1 MILFFNLGAS
11 MTGTMNG
18 TLYII
23 SAPSGAGKT
32 SMISKL
38 LETLNDAEMAV
49 SHTTRAAREGEV
61 DGKHYHFITADEFL
75 NDVHED
81 KFLEH
86 ANVFGN
92 HYGTSKAAVDVLLEK
107 GVDVILEID
116 WQGADQV
123 RGLMP
128 EALSI
133 FILPPSKAELERRL
147 RGRGTDSDE
156 VIAKRLGQS
165 CADITHYDEFDYVVI
180 NDDFEESVR
189 QLGSIF
195 HANRATLE
203 KQMQKNKALID
214 ELVS

>member
-1 MILFFNLGAS
+1 MS
-11 MTGTMNG
+11 TG

-32 SMISKL
+32 SMIAKL
-38 LETLNDAEMAV
+38 LETLDDAEMAV
-49 SHTTRAAREGEV
+49 SHTTRPAREGEV
-61 DGKHYHFITADEFL
+61 DGKHYYFISADEFL

-116 WQGADQV
+116 WQGAQQV
-123 RGLMP
+123 RELMP

-133 FILPPSKAELERRL
+133 FILPPSKEELEKRL

-165 CADITHYDEFDYVVI
+165 CDDIKHYNEFDYVVI
-180 NDDFEESVR
+180 NDDFEISVK
-189 QLGSIF
+189 QLNSVF
-195 HANRATLE
+195 HANRATLK
-203 KQMQKNKALID
+203 KQQKKNQTLLD
-214 ELVS
+214 ELTS

>member
-1 MILFFNLGAS
+1 
-11 MTGTMNG
+11 MNG

-49 SHTTRAAREGEV
+49 SHTPRPAREGEV
-61 DGKHYHFITADEFL
+61 DGKHYHFISADDFL

-92 HYGTSKAAVDVLLEK
+92 HYGTSKAAVEVLLEK

-116 WQGADQV
+116 WQGAKQV
-123 RGLMP
+123 RDLMP

-133 FILPPSKAELERRL
+133 FILPPSKAELENRL

-165 CADITHYDEFDYVVI
+165 CDDIKHYDEFDYVVI
-180 NDDFEESVR
+180 NDDFETSVK
-189 QLGSIF
+189 QLKSIF
-195 HANRATLE
+195 HANRATLK
-203 KQMQKNKALID
+203 KQQEKNKSLLD
-214 ELVS
+214 ELTL

>member
-1 MILFFNLGAS
+1 
-11 MTGTMNG
+11 MNG

-38 LETLNDAEMAV
+38 LETLADAEMAV

-61 DGKHYHFITADEFL
+61 DGKHYHFISADEFL
-75 NDVHED
+75 NDVHEN

-92 HYGTSKAAVDVLLEK
+92 HYGTSKAAVDSLLVK

-116 WQGADQV
+116 WQGAQQV
-123 RGLMP
+123 RELMP

-133 FILPPSKAELERRL
+133 FILPPSKTELENRL

-165 CADITHYDEFDYVVI
+165 CDDIKHYDEFDYVVI
-180 NDDFEESVR
+180 NNDFNKAVKDLE
-189 QLGSIF
+189 SIF
-195 HANRATLE
+195 HANRITLE
-203 KQMQKNKALID
+203 KQQQKNQSLLD
-214 ELVS
+214 ELTS

>member
-1 MILFFNLGAS
+1 
-11 MTGTMNG
+11 MNG

-38 LETLNDAEMAV
+38 LETLKDAEMAV
-49 SHTTRAAREGEV
+49 SHTTRQAREGEV
-61 DGKHYHFITADEFL
+61 NGKHYHFISADEFL
-75 NDVHED
+75 NDVHEN

-133 FILPPSKAELERRL
+133 FILPPSKTELERRL
-147 RGRGTDSDE
+147 RGRGTDSDA

-165 CADITHYDEFDYVVI
+165 CADIKHFDEFNYVVI
-180 NDDFEESVR
+180 NDDFDTSVK
-189 QLGSIF
+189 QLESIF

-203 KQMQKNKALID
+203 KQMQKNQALID

>member
-1 MILFFNLGAS
+1 MDY
-11 MTGTMNG
+11 G

-49 SHTTRAAREGEV
+49 SHTTRPAREGEV
-61 DGKHYHFITADEFL
+61 DGKHYHFISADDFL

-92 HYGTSKAAVDVLLEK
+92 HYGTSKAAVEMLLEK

-116 WQGADQV
+116 WQGAQQV
-123 RGLMP
+123 RDLMP

-133 FILPPSKAELERRL
+133 FILPPSKKELENRL

-165 CADITHYDEFDYVVI
+165 CDDIKHYDEFDYVVI
-180 NDDFEESVR
+180 NDDFESSVK
-189 QLGSIF
+189 QLKSIF

-203 KQMQKNKALID
+203 KQQQKNQSLLN
-214 ELVS
+214 ELTL

>member
-1 MILFFNLGAS
+1 
-11 MTGTMNG
+11 MNSG

-49 SHTTRAAREGEV
+49 SHTTRQAREGEV
-61 DGKHYHFITADEFL
+61 DGKHYHFISADEFL
-75 NDVHED
+75 NDVHEN

-92 HYGTSKAAVDVLLEK
+92 HYGTSKASVDVLLEK

-116 WQGADQV
+116 WQGAQQV

-128 EALSI
+128 DALSI
-133 FILPPSKAELERRL
+133 FILPPSKTELERRL

-156 VIAKRLGQS
+156 VITKRLGQS
-165 CADITHYDEFDYVVI
+165 CDDIKHYDEFDYVVI
-180 NDDFEESVR
+180 NDDFDKSVN
-189 QLGSIF
+189 QLESIF

-203 KQMQKNKALID
+203 KQRQKNKALMD
-214 ELVS
+214 ELTA

>member
-1 MILFFNLGAS
+1 
-11 MTGTMNG
+11 MNG

-38 LETLNDAEMAV
+38 LETLADTEMAV
-49 SHTTRAAREGEV
+49 SHTTRDPREGEV
-61 DGKHYHFITADEFL
+61 DGIHYYFITTTEFL

-92 HYGTSKAAVDVLLEK
+92 HYGTSRAVVDTLLEK

-116 WQGADQV
+116 WQGAQQV
-123 RGLMP
+123 RKLMP

-133 FILPPSKAELERRL
+133 FILPPSKKELEKRL

-165 CADITHYDEFDYVVI
+165 CDDIKHFDEFDYVVI
-180 NDDFEESVR
+180 NDVFDNAVQ
-189 QLGSIF
+189 QLKSIF
-195 HANRATLE
+195 QANRNTLL
-203 KQMQKNKALID
+203 KQQQKNQDLLN